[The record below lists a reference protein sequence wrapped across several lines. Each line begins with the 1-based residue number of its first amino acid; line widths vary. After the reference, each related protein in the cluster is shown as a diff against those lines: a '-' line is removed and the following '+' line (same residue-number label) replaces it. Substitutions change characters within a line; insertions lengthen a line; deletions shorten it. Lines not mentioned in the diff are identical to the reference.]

1 MSSKPVFVTLIGA
14 AMAMAALCAHAKS
27 GQWHFKV
34 KNSTT
39 TDIVKLQ
46 VSTNKKDWGA
56 FDIGKDGIGPDE
68 TATLVW
74 DTSTDSDPCEE
85 WIRAKFSDG
94 QYSAPS
100 KQDFCEDLDTPI
112 EFGED

>member
-1 MSSKPVFVTLIGA
+1 MFSKKFVVALMCA
-14 AMAMAALCAHAKS
+14 ASALAAGSAIAKA

-34 KNSTT
+34 KNSTN

-46 VSTNKKDWGA
+46 VSVDKKDWGG

-68 TATLVW
+68 VSTLVW
-74 DTSTDSDPCEE
+74 DSSTDSEPCEE

-94 QYSAPS
+94 QYSAPT
-100 KQDFCEDLDTPI
+100 KIDFCEDLDTPI
-112 EFGED
+112 EFSE

>member
-1 MSSKPVFVTLIGA
+1 MSNARVFFTVIGA
-14 AMAMAALCAHAKS
+14 AVALAALSADAKS
-27 GQWHFKV
+27 GEWHFKV
-34 KNSTT
+34 KNSTN

-56 FDIGKDGIGPDE
+56 FDIGKEGIGPGE
-68 TATLVW
+68 IATLVW
-74 DTSTDSDPCEE
+74 DTSADNDPCEE

-112 EFGED
+112 EFTED

>member
-1 MSSKPVFVTLIGA
+1 MSIKRMVVACAVCALALA
-14 AMAMAALCAHAKS
+14 AFSVNAKS
-27 GQWHFKV
+27 SQWHFKV
-34 KNSTT
+34 KNSTS

-56 FDIGKDGIGPDE
+56 FDIGKDGIGPGE
-68 TATLVW
+68 TATMVW
-74 DTSTDSDPCEE
+74 DASTDNDPCEE

-100 KQDFCEDLDTPI
+100 KQDFCEDLDSPI
-112 EFGED
+112 EFTED